1 MARMSAGADGFPPI
15 CMIGPSPVYGV
26 TLQLCFDRWVRLRW
40 TPNVSVIL
48 SLALVCLA
56 AAARSSA
63 VQMPPAAR
71 FAVPILCT
79 ENQLAARTKARGTG
93 VIVDASGII
102 LTAAHVIL
110 EAKLD
115 CTLTVLVPNDEW
127 SRASKFY
134 TFSVQQ
140 CSADR
145 LLDIA
150 ACHIKPLDTLRDWSF
165 VRVARIQTRGWKPG
179 SIATITGF
187 TGWGWFPTM
196 AQGTLLSAQIYRTP
210 EGCYCELAVGAP
222 THEGMSGSPM
232 VNEDGEVIGLVT
244 LAGTGKFRGLSFG
257 TSTAS
262 AAGFLRKYGLGGA
275 LVR

>member
-1 MARMSAGADGFPPI
+1 M
-15 CMIGPSPVYGV
+15 
-26 TLQLCFDRWVRLRW
+26 QL
-40 TPNVSVIL
+40 TPKIAVIL
-48 SLALVCLA
+48 SLVLVCLIKA
-56 AAARSSA
+56 EASA
-63 VQMPPAAR
+63 VSTPAAAR

-79 ENQLAARTKARGTG
+79 ENQLAARTKARGTA
-93 VIVDASGII
+93 VIVDASGVI

-110 EAKLD
+110 EAKMY

-134 TFSVQQ
+134 AFAVQQ

-150 ACHIKPLDTLRDWSF
+150 ACRIKPLDTLRDWSF
-165 VRVARIQTRGWKPG
+165 VRAARIQTRGWKAG
-179 SIATITGF
+179 AVTTITGF
-187 TGWGWFPTM
+187 TGWGWFPTVLRG
-196 AQGTLLSAQIYRTP
+196 QLLPPQLYRTRD
-210 EGCYCELAVGAP
+210 GCYCEIAVDVV

-232 VNEDGEVIGLVT
+232 VNQDGEVIGLVT

-262 AAGFLRKYGLGGA
+262 AAAFLRKYGLGSA
-275 LVR
+275 LAR